1 MENEEEKVKKK
12 QENKL
17 KVIKDL
23 TFLLKKDMVRVNSR
37 TAKYLL

>member
-1 MENEEEKVKKK
+1 MENEEEKPKKK
-12 QENKL
+12 QDNKL

-23 TFLLKKDMVRVNSR
+23 TFLLKKDMVWVNSR